1 MSESKVCTRCHIT
14 KPLDQFPWGKDRRLK
29 AGGAYK
35 SQCKACQNERAK
47 KWQSENYERAVKNQK
62 RWRADNYDRWRERN
76 DAANQR
82 RWAAIRAQTPAWV
95 DQAKIDEV
103 YAAARAL
110 REAGH
115 DAEVDHIV
123 ALQGVDACG
132 LHVHWN
138 LQIVTRKQNLQK
150 KNHSNHDA
158 HDVPNAWDVYCT
170 LA

>member
-1 MSESKVCTRCHIT
+1 MLETKQCTRCQTT
-14 KPLDQFPWGKDRRLK
+14 KPISDFPWGKDKRLL

-47 KWQSENYERAVKNQK
+47 KWQSENYDRAYENQK
-62 RWRADNYDRWRERN
+62 RWRTENYDQWRQRN
-76 DAANQR
+76 DQANR
-82 RWAAIRAQTPAWV
+82 RRMAAIKAQTPPWA
-95 DQAKIDEV
+95 DLTKIEEV

-110 REAGH
+110 REAGF

-123 ALQGVDACG
+123 PLQGVDASG

-150 KNHSNHDA
+150 RNRSNHEA
-158 HDVPNAWDVYCT
+158 HYIPNAWDTFCT
-170 LA
+170 